1 MKKTISVI
9 AILIAIFVV
18 SFSINS
24 YAASL
29 DAVNVTT
36 TKEKLH
42 PGENITAKVEFG
54 KDLGAYTVDFA
65 YDNNLLEYVSAE
77 GGTADDN
84 GTRVRVTFYDTT
96 GGTTP
101 RNNMSVTFKAKDVD
115 ASNPTDL
122 SITAEGMANAD
133 SSETYD
139 DITTPIIK
147 SVVVE
152 PDYKNYEIKL
162 NYSGDVI
169 KNEQKDMKLVVSSTW
184 GQNYEH
190 TRIIAQA
197 MTPKNGTVKIL
208 GTDSQNLEHDIIQS
222 GWGDADGEPIGGKN
236 VVKELNVRGV
246 FTEVGKYTIKFDL
259 IDRDDS
265 DKVIATKTVD
275 VTVKEKET
283 TNTPSTNKP
292 STNKPSTNKPETET
306 KPDVPSKMP
315 QTGNTIYAY
324 TIPVI
329 LMLTASYVILKKK
342 N

>member
-24 YAASL
+24 YAAAL

-197 MTPKNGTVKIL
+197 TTPKNGTVKIL

-292 STNKPSTNKPETET
+292 STNKPETET
-306 KPDVPSKMP
+306 KPEVPSKMP
-315 QTGNTIYAY
+315 QTGNTVYVYMVPA
-324 TIPVI
+324 I
-329 LMLTASYVILKKK
+329 LGLLASYAVLKKR